1 MNRHDAKDIRPGDK
15 LRLKPLWNQTT
26 RTDKMP
32 DEIVVYQTKP
42 AINSETNVLVRI
54 ISLKGEERWLDAG
67 WFEHC

>member
-1 MNRHDAKDIRPGDK
+1 
-15 LRLKPLWNQTT
+15 
-26 RTDKMP
+26 MP

-67 WFEHC
+67 WFELI